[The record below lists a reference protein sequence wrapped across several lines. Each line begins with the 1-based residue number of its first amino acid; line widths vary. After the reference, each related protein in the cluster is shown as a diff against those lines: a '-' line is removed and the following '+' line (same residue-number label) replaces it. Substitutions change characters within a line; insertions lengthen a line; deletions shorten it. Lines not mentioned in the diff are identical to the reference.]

1 MPDALAMI
9 IVERTYTRCSNTKQH
24 HTYTPYILM
33 WIRTWIPETTPMR
46 VRRTLHPRYWRD
58 RGKQWAWG
66 KNIVCPSGERG
77 RAWLGAIGMKSSSS
91 SLSLSP
97 GITLGPRELEDPAR
111 EVLLVRPIPLAPGR
125 GAIGMKS
132 SSSSLSLSP
141 AITLE
146 PRELDDA
153 AREVLLL
160 RSVPLGVE
168 PSTAS
173 PLKSAIPIL
182 LFRLLRQ
189 PGYTPYQTTYTFLKS
204 EGCLC

>member
-1 MPDALAMI
+1 MGFG
-9 IVERTYTRCSNTKQH
+9 
-24 HTYTPYILM
+24 
-33 WIRTWIPETTPMR
+33 
-46 VRRTLHPRYWRD
+46 
-58 RGKQWAWG
+58 GKTSSE
-66 KNIVCPSGERG
+66 PSGERG
-77 RAWLGAIGMKSSSS
+77 RARRGDIGMKSSSS

-111 EVLLVRPIPLAPGR
+111 EVLLLRPIPLTPAQ
-125 GAIGMKS
+125 GAISMKS
-132 SSSSLSLSP
+132 SLSSLSLSP

-160 RSVPLGVE
+160 RSVPLAAE

-173 PLKSAIPIL
+173 PLPLAIPIL

-189 PGYTPYQTTYTFLKS
+189 AGYTPYQTTYIFLKS
-204 EGCLC
+204 EGYLC

>member
-1 MPDALAMI
+1 
-9 IVERTYTRCSNTKQH
+9 
-24 HTYTPYILM
+24 
-33 WIRTWIPETTPMR
+33 
-46 VRRTLHPRYWRD
+46 
-58 RGKQWAWG
+58 
-66 KNIVCPSGERG
+66 
-77 RAWLGAIGMKSSSS
+77 MKSSSS
-91 SLSLSP
+91 SLSP
-97 GITLGPRELEDPAR
+97 GITLGPHELEDPPR
-111 EVLLVRPIPLAPGR
+111 ELLLVGPIPLSPGR

-132 SSSSLSLSP
+132 SSSSSLSP

-168 PSTAS
+168 PSTVS

-189 PGYTPYQTTYTFLKS
+189 SGYTPCNNIYMCVK
-204 EGCLC
+204 

>member
-1 MPDALAMI
+1 
-9 IVERTYTRCSNTKQH
+9 
-24 HTYTPYILM
+24 
-33 WIRTWIPETTPMR
+33 
-46 VRRTLHPRYWRD
+46 
-58 RGKQWAWG
+58 
-66 KNIVCPSGERG
+66 
-77 RAWLGAIGMKSSSS
+77 MKSSSS
-91 SLSLSP
+91 SLSP
-97 GITLGPRELEDPAR
+97 GITLGPRELEDPPR
-111 EVLLVRPIPLAPGR
+111 ELLLVGLIPLAPGR

-132 SSSSLSLSP
+132 SSSSLSP

-160 RSVPLGVE
+160 RSVPLGAK
-168 PSTAS
+168 PSMAS

-182 LFRLLRQ
+182 LFHLLRQ

>member
-1 MPDALAMI
+1 
-9 IVERTYTRCSNTKQH
+9 
-24 HTYTPYILM
+24 
-33 WIRTWIPETTPMR
+33 
-46 VRRTLHPRYWRD
+46 
-58 RGKQWAWG
+58 
-66 KNIVCPSGERG
+66 
-77 RAWLGAIGMKSSSS
+77 MKSLSS

-97 GITLGPRELEDPAR
+97 GITLGPRELEDPVR
-111 EVLLVRPIPLAPGR
+111 EVLLLRPIPLAQDR

-160 RSVPLGVE
+160 RSVPLTAE

-173 PLKSAIPIL
+173 PLPSAIPIL
-182 LFRLLRQ
+182 LFHLLRQ
-189 PGYTPYQTTYTFLKS
+189 PGYTPLPNNIYIPKK
-204 EGCLC
+204 

>member
-1 MPDALAMI
+1 
-9 IVERTYTRCSNTKQH
+9 
-24 HTYTPYILM
+24 
-33 WIRTWIPETTPMR
+33 
-46 VRRTLHPRYWRD
+46 
-58 RGKQWAWG
+58 
-66 KNIVCPSGERG
+66 
-77 RAWLGAIGMKSSSS
+77 MKSSSS

-97 GITLGPRELEDPAR
+97 GITLGPRELEDPTR
-111 EVLLVRPIPLAPGR
+111 EVLLVRPIPLAPGQ

-132 SSSSLSLSP
+132 PSSSLSLSP

-160 RSVPLGVE
+160 RYVPLAAE
-168 PSTAS
+168 PSTTS
-173 PLKSAIPIL
+173 PLPSSIPIL
-182 LFRLLRQ
+182 PFHLLRQ

>member
-1 MPDALAMI
+1 
-9 IVERTYTRCSNTKQH
+9 
-24 HTYTPYILM
+24 
-33 WIRTWIPETTPMR
+33 
-46 VRRTLHPRYWRD
+46 
-58 RGKQWAWG
+58 
-66 KNIVCPSGERG
+66 
-77 RAWLGAIGMKSSSS
+77 MKSSSS

-97 GITLGPRELEDPAR
+97 GITFGPRELEDPVR
-111 EVLLVRPIPLAPGR
+111 EMLLVCPIPLAPGR

-132 SSSSLSLSP
+132 SSLSLSLSP

-160 RSVPLGVE
+160 LSIPLAAE
-168 PSTAS
+168 PSMAS
-173 PLKSAIPIL
+173 PLPSAIPIL

-204 EGCLC
+204 EGYLC

>member
-1 MPDALAMI
+1 
-9 IVERTYTRCSNTKQH
+9 
-24 HTYTPYILM
+24 
-33 WIRTWIPETTPMR
+33 
-46 VRRTLHPRYWRD
+46 
-58 RGKQWAWG
+58 
-66 KNIVCPSGERG
+66 
-77 RAWLGAIGMKSSSS
+77 MKSSSS

-111 EVLLVRPIPLAPGR
+111 EVLLLCPIPLTPGR
-125 GAIGMKS
+125 EAIGMKS
-132 SSSSLSLSP
+132 SSSSLSLSLSP

-146 PRELDDA
+146 PRELDDV

-160 RSVPLGVE
+160 RSVPLTVE

-173 PLKSAIPIL
+173 PLSSAILIL

-189 PGYTPYQTTYTFLKS
+189 PGYTPYQTTYTFLKC